1 MQKVKLPKTIDPI
14 KSANKCSEYSGV
26 FNASDMPRWQAAVVS
41 CGDVIHVEAKFE
53 KDAQSLTLF
62 HGTLDTTATLIC
74 QRCNSLLEQ
83 TVHVDYCFTPVQGP
97 DIDELELPEAYEPVE
112 VDEHG
117 IVSLLQLFED
127 ELIIAL
133 PIVAL
138 HAEDACTVTKE
149 DMTFGILEPEQE
161 RQNPFAV
168 LQELKRDQE

>member
-1 MQKVKLPKTIDPI
+1 MQKVKLPKTIDPVQ
-14 KSANKCSEYSGV
+14 SANKRSEYSGV
-26 FNASDMPRWQAAVVS
+26 FNTADMPRWNSVIVSGAA
-41 CGDVIHVEAKFE
+41 DVAVEAKFE

-62 HGTLDTTATLIC
+62 HGTLDTTAQLIC

-83 TVHVDYCFTPVQGP
+83 PVHVDFCFTPVQGS
-97 DIDELELPEAYEPVE
+97 DIDELELPQAYEPVE

-117 IVSLLQLFED
+117 QVNLLQLFED
-127 ELIIAL
+127 ELIISL

-138 HAEDACTVTKE
+138 HAEDACSVKEE